1 MKRKARYASPLKLKP
16 PYSYFIDFPTTF
28 CIHFGK
34 NNNKHLLNCLLFYR
48 KMFKIDSAIAVI
60 IMMLQNTRA
69 AFKKYNVTVTSLRIT
84 DSVGLKCNL

>member
-1 MKRKARYASPLKLKP
+1 MSVCLFMKRKARYASPLKLKP

-34 NNNKHLLNCLLFYR
+34 NNKHLLNCLLFYR
-48 KMFKIDSAIAVI
+48 KMFKIDSAIAGI

-69 AFKKYNVTVTSLRIT
+69 AF
-84 DSVGLKCNL
+84 